1 MTGVLQSRLS
11 KRVGHVF
18 LVEGARNKIIL
29 ERVMYDQDFSRL
41 GFAFFLSVQRKFSWN
56 AFLITD
62 YMGLFVLSDLYLLL
76 RSLVTLIKE

>member
-1 MTGVLQSRLS
+1 MIRISQDLDLPFS
-11 KRVGHVF
+11 F
-18 LVEGARNKIIL
+18 LFRE
-29 ERVMYDQDFSRL
+29 
-41 GFAFFLSVQRKFSWN
+41 KFSWN